1 MSAKSTLKII
11 GAETTPTSA
20 TTVASAGTIKGCN
33 GFDSIGAIL
42 EFTGPVGG
50 MGGTL
55 DIFVQSS
62 WDEGTTWFDLIHYSQ
77 FASGAAATTLKTST
91 DATNTITTIG
101 KNTSP
106 ALAANACAGRP
117 WGDWIRM
124 LYEAGAS
131 TTAGATV
138 KLTVIGTNTRASY

>member
-11 GAETTPTSA
+11 ATETTPSSA
-20 TTVASAGTIKGCN
+20 TTAASAGTIKGCN
-33 GFDSIGAIL
+33 GFDSVCGIL
-42 EFTGPVGG
+42 EFTGVGGG

-55 DIFVQSS
+55 DVYVQSS
-62 WDEGTTWFDLIHYSQ
+62 WDEGTTWFDFVHFTQ
-77 FASGAAATTLKTST
+77 FASGAASST
-91 DATNTITTIG
+91 AKFSSDVLNTITTIG

-106 ALAANACAGRP
+106 ALAANSCAGRD

-124 LYEAGAS
+124 LYVAGAS

-138 KLTVIGTNTRASY
+138 KLTVIGKNTRASY